1 MKSIFILLLSLGS
14 LVSEAKTPEGVDPA
28 VVESFENTFS
38 NATDVEWKVSTEFIK
53 VQFALDGQFI
63 NAFYH
68 SDGELFAMT
77 RNIPS
82 TQLPVMLQANLKK
95 QTEGQWITELFELT
109 NEEGTTYFVCLETAD
124 ARVVLKST
132 DNKNWESFSKQRK
145 I

>member
-14 LVSEAKTPEGVDPA
+14 LVSEAKTPEGVDP
-28 VVESFENTFS
+28 VVLESFENNFS
-38 NATDVEWKVSTEFIK
+38 NATDVEWKVSTQFIK

-68 SDGELFAMT
+68 TDGELIALT
-77 RNIPS
+77 RHLTS
-82 TQLPVMLQANLKK
+82 SQLPVMLQANLKK
-95 QTEGQWITELFELT
+95 QTEDQWITELFELT
-109 NEEGTTYFVCLETAD
+109 NEEGTSYFVCLESAD

-132 DNKNWESFSKQRK
+132 DNKNWESFSKDRK

>member
-14 LVSEAKTPEGVDPA
+14 LISEAKTPEGVDP
-28 VVESFENTFS
+28 VVLESFENTFS
-38 NATDVEWKVSTEFIK
+38 NATDVEWKVSTQFIK

-63 NAFYH
+63 NAFYQN
-68 SDGELFAMT
+68 DGELIALT
-77 RNIPS
+77 RHITS
-82 TQLPVMLQANLKK
+82 SQLPVMLQASLKR

-109 NEEGTTYFVCLETAD
+109 NEEGTSYFVCLESAD

-132 DNKNWESFSKQRK
+132 DNKNWESFSKDRK

>member
-14 LVSEAKTPEGVDPA
+14 LVSEAKTPEGVDP
-28 VVESFENTFS
+28 VVLESFENTFS
-38 NATDVEWKVSTEFIK
+38 NATDVEWKVSTQFIK

-68 SDGELFAMT
+68 TDGELIALT
-77 RNIPS
+77 RHLTS
-82 TQLPVMLQANLKK
+82 SQLPVMLQANLKK
-95 QTEGQWITELFELT
+95 QTEDQWITELFELT
-109 NEEGTTYFVCLETAD
+109 NEEGTSYFVCLESAD

-132 DNKNWESFSKQRK
+132 DNKNWESFSKDRK